1 MNVSITARHF
11 DLSPELKS
19 FVEDELQKLGRYFD
33 NIVSSNVVL
42 EVESYR
48 QRSEVTLKVSGA
60 TLTGTGES
68 DDMYVSVEESLD
80 KLKRQLKKY
89 KGKLKDKHQKKISA
103 EKSTPPELTSDD
115 DITLDY

>member
-1 MNVSITARHF
+1 MQVSITARHF
-11 DLSPELKS
+11 DLSPELRT
-19 FVEDELQKLGRYFD
+19 FVDEELQKLNRYFD
-33 NIVSSNVVL
+33 NIVSGNVVL

-48 QRSEVTLKVSGA
+48 QRSEVTLKVYGA

-68 DDMYVSVEESLD
+68 DDMYVSVEESID

-89 KGKLKDKHQKKISA
+89 KSKLKDKQQKKISA
-103 EKSTPPELTSDD
+103 EKSTPPDLTSDD